1 MLRSLEFGAAE
12 AGGSKAQDRRCWS
25 AGTVPSMWSRGK
37 RLPLQKRK
45 SPQGEGRRGERADPA
60 KGHQLHPNKPQNP
73 RRPMDMHTPAWAAD
87 RSLPP
92 GKMEAG
98 RRGPASNPR
107 GKLLQLGLSC
117 CLQQI

>member
-1 MLRSLEFGAAE
+1 
-12 AGGSKAQDRRCWS
+12 
-25 AGTVPSMWSRGK
+25 
-37 RLPLQKRK
+37 
-45 SPQGEGRRGERADPA
+45 
-60 KGHQLHPNKPQNP
+60 
-73 RRPMDMHTPAWAAD
+73 MHTPAWAAD